1 MEWVKVYDKAF
12 NLHTNPRPR
21 ILIIRQFQSRFL
33 TFETTKIGS
42 WDFNFVGWIIPVVNT
57 PTGVSEGKYRRL
69 YLGRQTHLLCKSDFI
84 GNLEIKPRLWIPD
97 LTVRVWE
104 LQGYADSDETILTN
118 LDRIEQK
125 IDDISSY
132 GGV

>member
-21 ILIIRQFQSRFL
+21 ILIIRQFQSSFL
-33 TFETTKIGS
+33 TFETSKIGS
-42 WDFNFVGWIIPVVNT
+42 WDFNFVGWIVPVINT
-57 PTGVSEGKYRRL
+57 PTGISEGRYRRL
-69 YLGRQTHLLCKSDFI
+69 YLGRQTHLLSKSDLV

-104 LQGYADSDETILTN
+104 LQGYPDSDETILTN